1 MKVRKPLE
9 AVLAF
14 AALAGVLALPALAAE
29 TKSYENVSLVDVNCS
44 NKTKDNPDAHTR
56 ACALKCAG
64 GGYGVWTEGQY
75 VKFDAAGN
83 EKAKAALEAS
93 SAKDHLRVNV
103 AGELEGD
110 TLKVASLELVAQE

>member
-1 MKVRKPLE
+1 MKIPKPVV
-9 AVLAF
+9 AVLA
-14 AALAGVLALPALAAE
+14 LAVLALALPAFAAE
-29 TKSYENVSLVDVNCS
+29 AKSYENVALVDTNCL
-44 NKTKDNPDAHTR
+44 NKVKDNPDAHTR

-64 GGYGVWTEGQY
+64 SGYGVLANGKY

-93 SAKDHLRVNV
+93 TQTDQLRVNV

-110 TLKVASLELVAQE
+110 TLKVSALALVP